1 MAVLIAGSAT
11 QALAGGTLVGTPTC
25 STSVDAGGVLNAVA
39 DACVNADMTTLIGS
53 INTQLTDNDTR
64 ITTNST
70 NISTNTTGIATN
82 STNITTNTTNIA
94 TNSTNIATNTTN
106 IAKNSTRIDDLEDE
120 SRSGIAAVAA
130 MAAIPA
136 PMNGRKFSVGLG
148 AGHFNGESAIAAGFN
163 ARLTDSMT
171 LTGGV
176 GGNGDEVATSL
187 GIGFSW

>member
-1 MAVLIAGSAT
+1 STNITTNSTNISTNTTGIAT
-11 QALAGGTLVGTPTC
+11 N
-25 STSVDAGGVLNAVA
+25 STN
-39 DACVNADMTTLIGS
+39 
-53 INTQLTDNDTR
+53 